1 MTTPTMQRPPR
12 ARRATSR
19 KSSPRE
25 SFVRRLS
32 ARRTARRFLGDRRQ
46 FRRRVII
53 VTTVLA
59 TALVAA
65 GLVWLVWFSSVLA
78 VTSVRVVGVD
88 GAASSAVLA
97 SADVSLGIPMARLD
111 ATAAAAQVRT
121 LPWVHS
127 VDVRRGWPHE
137 VVIAVQPRVA
147 LARLATGKSVAA
159 DGTVFVEPKGA
170 VPSPSVP
177 GVVTPPSQLP
187 TVSAEGDALTQAMAA
202 LSSLPADLAG
212 RVKLVSAS
220 TRDDIDFTLRGG
232 DLVRWG
238 SADKAVEK
246 VQVLTALLTH
256 RAAVYD
262 VSSPELPTTW
272 KRG

>member
-1 MTTPTMQRPPR
+1 M
-12 ARRATSR
+12 
-19 KSSPRE
+19 
-25 SFVRRLS
+25 
-32 ARRTARRFLGDRRQ
+32 
-46 FRRRVII
+46 I
-53 VTTVLA
+53 VSTVLA

-137 VVIAVQPRVA
+137 VVIAVQPKVA

-187 TVSAEGDALTQAMAA
+187 TVSAEGDAAA
-202 LSSLPADLAG
+202 LDFLWG
-212 RVKLVSAS
+212 RENNAYLNRNQLKEFGEGTREARKIAKAEEKRGAREAAKSEYESAKEA
-220 TRDDIDFTLRGG
+220 
-232 DLVRWG
+232 
-238 SADKAVEK
+238 SAAKHLKELED
-246 VQVLTALLTH
+246 
-256 RAAVYD
+256 
-262 VSSPELPTTW
+262 ELPH
-272 KRG
+272 